1 MDFAELAFRRIDDRQ
16 LKADA
21 YVDWANELLEG
32 GCDVPSIWELAAYRW
47 DAYINPDQVERLF
60 LSCVGD
66 LGLELQSEWYV
77 ALCAYSSSLCERML
91 RGITQPWD
99 CLIEMQTLADD
110 HNEPYIHWIWIDLS
124 RDLEPTERRR
134 PDYIC
139 FNSTLDLKK
148 SDDCIRMV
156 AQQFIAL
163 CTLPL
168 SEKFPWV
175 WLCQECGA
183 VGEESTFTEVKACLC
198 TKCGTTFAMK
208 NMRFF
213 EHRNELVRRCAA
225 K

>member
-1 MDFAELAFRRIDDRQ
+1 MDFAELAFRRIDEHR
-16 LKADA
+16 LKVDA

-47 DAYINPDQVERLF
+47 DAYIDPDQVERLF

-66 LGLELQSEWYV
+66 LGLELPSDWYV
-77 ALCAYSSSLCERML
+77 ALCAYSSILCERML
-91 RGITQPWD
+91 HGITQPWD
-99 CLIEMQTLADD
+99 CLIEMLTIADD
-110 HNEPYIHWIWIDLS
+110 HNEPYIHWVWIDLS
-124 RDLEPTERRR
+124 RDFEPIERRR

-139 FNSTLDLKK
+139 FNGRLDLKK
-148 SDDCIRMV
+148 SDDCIRTV

-168 SEKFPWV
+168 PEKFPWV
-175 WLCQECGA
+175 WQCQECGA
-183 VGEESTFTEVKACLC
+183 VGEESTFTDTKACTC
-198 TKCGTTFAMK
+198 TKCGTAFAMK

-213 EHRNELVRRCAA
+213 EHRDELVRRSAT

>member
-32 GCDVPSIWELAAYRW
+32 GCGVPSIWALAVYRW
-47 DAYINPDQVERLF
+47 DAYIDPDQVERLF
-60 LSCVGD
+60 LSCVVD
-66 LGLELQSEWYV
+66 LGLELPSDWYV

-99 CLIEMQTLADD
+99 CLIEMLTLADD

-124 RDLEPTERRR
+124 NDLEPTERRR
-134 PDYIC
+134 PNYIC
-139 FNSTLDLKK
+139 FNGTLDLKK
-148 SDDCIRMV
+148 SDECIRTV

-163 CTLPL
+163 CNLPL
-168 SEKFPWV
+168 PEKFPWV

-183 VGEESTFTEVKACLC
+183 VGEESTFTDTKACTC

-213 EHRNELVRRCAA
+213 EHRDELVRRSAA